1 MDSRTHA
8 RRLIAIWIVLS
19 VIGVLAVKFGLEP
32 HMPPGNVSHQ
42 SADQTETNT
51 IIAAIMTPIG
61 IGVIVFLVYAVIAFR
76 AGRGDEDDGPY
87 TKGHGTVQRTW
98 ILVTT
103 AIVLGLAIYGT
114 DELLSTSAGIAGVG
128 GGQGPTLIDSAP
140 TGALQV
146 QVIAQQWEFTYR
158 YPQYGDIET
167 TVLAI
172 PVNRPVIF
180 NVTSLDVVHSFWAY
194 QLGVK
199 IDAVPGTTNTAGT
212 TATHTGIFDVRCA
225 ELCGLWHGAMSGKG
239 EVLNSLGF
247 ASWIRVQQAHQPAP
261 NTLPPHSK
269 TYYPDPNERAG

>member
-1 MDSRTHA
+1 VDSRTHA
-8 RRLIAIWIVLS
+8 RRLIAIWVVLS

-42 SADQTETNT
+42 SADQVETNT
-51 IIAAIMTPIG
+51 VIAAIVTPIG
-61 IGVIVFLVYAVIAFR
+61 IGVIVFFVYAAFAFR
-76 AGRGDEDDGPY
+76 STRGDEDDGPY
-87 TKGHGTVQRTW
+87 TKGHGSVQRAW
-98 ILVTT
+98 ILVST
-103 AIVLGLAIYGT
+103 AIVLALAIYGT
-114 DELLSTSAGIAGVG
+114 DELLSASAGIAGVG

-194 QLGVK
+194 KLGVK

-212 TATHTGIFDVRCA
+212 TATQAGIFEVRCA
-225 ELCGLWHGAMSGKG
+225 ELCGLWHGAMANKG
-239 EVLNSLGF
+239 EVLNSAAF
-247 ASWIRVQQAHQPAP
+247 AAWVRVQQAHQPAP

-269 TYYPDPNERAG
+269 TYFPDPNDRAG

>member
-1 MDSRTHA
+1 M
-8 RRLIAIWIVLS
+8 IWAVLS
-19 VIGVLAVKFGLEP
+19 VIGVLLVFFALKP

-51 IIAAIMTPIG
+51 VIAAIMTPIG
-61 IGVIVFLVYAVIAFR
+61 VGVIAFLIYAVFAFR
-76 AGRGDEDDGPY
+76 APRGDEDDGPY
-87 TKGHGTVQRTW
+87 TKGHGAVQRTW

-103 AIVLGLAIYGT
+103 GIVLALAIYGT

-128 GGQGPTLIDSAP
+128 GGQGPTLITSAP
-140 TGALQV
+140 AGALQV
-146 QVIAQQWEFTYR
+146 QVIGQQWAFTYR

-172 PVNRPVIF
+172 PVDRPVIF
-180 NVTSLDVVHSFWAY
+180 NVTSIDVIHSFWAY
-194 QLGVK
+194 KLGVK

-225 ELCGLWHGAMSGKG
+225 ELCGLWHGAMTNKG
-239 EVLNSLGF
+239 EVLNSPAF
-247 ASWIRVQQAHQPAP
+247 AAWIRVQQAHQPAP

-269 TYYPDPNERAG
+269 TYFPDPNDRAG